1 MSGGCCP
8 LRTNLSY
15 KLTQG
20 HSRRFRISVLNVLR
34 QFPKFFNNRV
44 GKIMNLDRNYGFT
57 DRSIIEMKRRSRH
70 RLFRTRTFDYIL
82 GSYDTL
88 EYSFKGGSRQ

>member
-1 MSGGCCP
+1 M
-8 LRTNLSY
+8 
-15 KLTQG
+15 
-20 HSRRFRISVLNVLR
+20 LR

-82 GSYDTL
+82 LGCGPSTR
-88 EYSFKGGSRQ
+88 SFERKQLLLGDALSHGEKAVPIPHV